1 MGTRGIICR
10 TAVRVFAEKGY
21 DAASMDQIALEAGV
35 AKGTVYYHF
44 KSKSNLFSAII
55 ENGLDAL
62 IEDVEGATL
71 RSTDPVEQLSAIFDA
86 LIDYAQAFDDF
97 MYLLFKE
104 ALAPGREWASDVV
117 VYWHRFVNIIED
129 VVARGKSMG
138 RIDNVDTDAIT
149 QSIVSSFS
157 PLTDMPVSTSVDAD
171 WQEEPASA
179 YFPKQMAAL
188 VDHNRSQWKP
198 AYTVSENNT
207 WLSVIVHFEIGHH
220 LLI

>member
-1 MGTRGIICR
+1 MTQCYGMGTRGIICR

-86 LIDYAQAFDDF
+86 LIDYAQTFDDF

-117 VYWHRFVNIIED
+117 VYWNRFVDIIED

-149 QSIVSSFS
+149 QSIVSS
-157 PLTDMPVSTSVDAD
+157 LAT
-171 WQEEPASA
+171 
-179 YFPKQMAAL
+179 AAL
-188 VDHNRSQWKP
+188 GWATGIGDEMWAERVLHGVKGITLRG
-198 AYTVSENNT
+198 
-207 WLSVIVHFEIGHH
+207 IVVA
-220 LLI
+220 